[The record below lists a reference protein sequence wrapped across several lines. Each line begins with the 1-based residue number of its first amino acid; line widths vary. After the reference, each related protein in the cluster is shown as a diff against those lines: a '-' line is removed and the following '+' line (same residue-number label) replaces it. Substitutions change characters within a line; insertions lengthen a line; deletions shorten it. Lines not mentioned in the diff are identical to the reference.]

1 MPIVLALNISK
12 RVNICFGYITN
23 NTFFTRALAI
33 VLHSKTKA
41 MKNTIIFLFAS
52 LTLTFALH
60 AQTQSAW
67 QSSHWTGISKHYLSF
82 QKGDTPSKSAV
93 IIVSAGSE
101 SIRITVEAENPVDR
115 SDCHA
120 DMIGMKKM
128 DVLDGSF
135 LFEGKKFKGLNQL
148 DREIRYEEYLLRQ
161 KGYFKFVDHWYEPLD
176 LLETTP
182 SREV

>member
-1 MPIVLALNISK
+1 
-12 RVNICFGYITN
+12 
-23 NTFFTRALAI
+23 
-33 VLHSKTKA
+33 

-60 AQTQSAW
+60 AQTQSAG

-93 IIVSAGSE
+93 IIVSASPNR
-101 SIRITVEAENPVDR
+101 IRIAVEAENPMDR
-115 SDCHA
+115 PGCHA
-120 DMIGMKKM
+120 DMIGMKKV
-128 DVLDGSF
+128 DALDGSF

-161 KGYFKFVDHWYEPLD
+161 KGYFKFMDHWYEPLD
-176 LLETTP
+176 SLETTP
-182 SREV
+182 SEEA